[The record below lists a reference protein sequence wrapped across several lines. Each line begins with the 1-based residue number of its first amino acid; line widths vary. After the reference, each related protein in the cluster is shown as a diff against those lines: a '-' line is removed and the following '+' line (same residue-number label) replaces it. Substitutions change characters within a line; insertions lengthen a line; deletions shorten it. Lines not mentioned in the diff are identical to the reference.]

1 MSHDP
6 IADHLALALR
16 HLADAQ
22 TSANLAASDSFMRDI
37 PAGNP
42 TRYGQAACR
51 ADRINVIRGLVRDLL
66 DHPPHRPRL
75 VASGSGELSP
85 DAA

>member
-1 MSHDP
+1 MANDP
-6 IADHLALALR
+6 TADHLALALR

-22 TSANLAASDSFMRDI
+22 TAANIAASESFMRDI
-37 PAGNP
+37 PGGTP
-42 TRYGQAACR
+42 TRYGLAACR

-66 DHPPHRPRL
+66 DHPPHRLRTLESRP
-75 VASGSGELSP
+75 ADGSP